1 VVSILGSVAILFF
14 EENYSMPK
22 TPRFS
27 NLFLYN
33 LCLCV
38 NLITV
43 GYFFGGNEFSFD
55 PNRGVFG
62 LFTR

>member
-1 VVSILGSVAILFF
+1 
-14 EENYSMPK
+14 MPK
-22 TPRFS
+22 TPPFS
-27 NLFLYN
+27 NLLLYN

-38 NLITV
+38 NLVTI

-55 PNRGVFG
+55 PVIGVFG